1 MNNKRPVDLALPQYH
16 FPPMAIVSILHRISG
31 VILFVFLPFMLY
43 LLGHSLS
50 SLAGFNATADLIK
63 SPLVRLVLCA
73 YLGATVFHFLAGLR
87 HMMMDCGWGE
97 TPAAGRISAYTVFV
111 VTGILI
117 VLIGRYL
124 WAL

>member
-1 MNNKRPVDLALPQYH
+1 MSDKRPVDLALAQYH

-31 VILFVFLPFMLY
+31 VVLFIFLPFILY

-50 SLAGFNATADLIK
+50 SSEAFSATADLIK
-63 SPLVRLVLCA
+63 SPLVRLVLCL
-73 YLGATVFHFLAGLR
+73 YLSATVFHCLAGLR

-97 TPAAGRISAYTVFV
+97 TPAAGRVTAYTVFV
-111 VTGILI
+111 MTGILI
-117 VLIGRYL
+117 ILIGRYL